1 MIEKGKIKNE
11 LFRFS
16 QRFKDDEA
24 CLQFLNAQKW
34 GSGFICPYCSN
45 VNYCKGKKKY
55 TRRCTRCK
63 KEISPTAHTV
73 FHRCKIPLKKA
84 FEIVYLSCKYPD
96 ISSYEMSDIL
106 EIRRM
111 TCYHFQKR
119 VKDCKRNGKDYLLLQ
134 KIGGDVTI
142 IS

>member
-1 MIEKGKIKNE
+1 
-11 LFRFS
+11 
-16 QRFKDDEA
+16 
-24 CLQFLNAQKW
+24 
-34 GSGFICPYCSN
+34 
-45 VNYCKGKKKY
+45 
-55 TRRCTRCK
+55 
-63 KEISPTAHTV
+63 
-73 FHRCKIPLKKA
+73 LKKA

-142 IS
+142 MS